1 MIELEKY
8 RDDELVVR
16 LSGLRKAERGAG
28 AVENLNFFRHE
39 PVSVQVKQESDER
52 QNQRELK
59 NIFRRHAEFQLIV
72 GRKVFEGRIE

>member
-1 MIELEKY
+1 
-8 RDDELVVR
+8 
-16 LSGLRKAERGAG
+16 
-28 AVENLNFFRHE
+28 LNFFRHE